1 MTSTASRAT
10 PSATPPAVPP
20 ADPPADP
27 PATPPATPP
36 ADPPATPPADPP
48 AVPFAYR
55 RGSAAAAG
63 LATGRG
69 ARRRDRL
76 SWAIR
81 TASVLFAVGLWQL
94 LTTADAR
101 IGLRFDRLPSPAEV
115 AGELVRQLQTAVYYL
130 DLAQSVIR
138 ILTGFALAAVLGIT
152 AGILVGRSR
161 RAGDALLPLI
171 EVVRPIPAIAMVP
184 IAILLFP
191 TDEQGIVFITF
202 AAAFFPV
209 MVSTRHAVRALPVL
223 WEDAVRTLGGGRR
236 HVLWNVILPGSLPGI
251 FGGLSVGMGVAWI
264 CVISAEMISGELG
277 VGYRTWRAYTVV
289 DYPGVIV
296 GMATIGV
303 LGWLT
308 AAAIELL
315 GRRLTRWLP
324 RAEGSGS

>member
-1 MTSTASRAT
+1 MTGATGTPAIAIPQEAPQASA
-10 PSATPPAVPP
+10 PDAAVPAGP
-20 ADPPADP
+20 VVGHVR
-27 PATPPATPP
+27 TG
-36 ADPPATPPADPP
+36 
-48 AVPFAYR
+48 R
-55 RGSAAAAG
+55 RGR
-63 LATGRG
+63 RG
-69 ARRRDRL
+69 DPA

-81 TASVLFAVGLWQL
+81 AASLLAAAGLWQL
-94 LTTADAR
+94 LTAADAR

-115 AGELVRQLQTAVYYL
+115 VTELARQLGTGLYWL

-138 ILTGFALAAVLGIT
+138 ILTGFALAAVLGVGT
-152 AGILVGRSR
+152 GVLVARSR
-161 RAGDALLPLI
+161 RAGDVLLPPL

-191 TDEQGIVFITF
+191 ADEQGIVFITF
-202 AAAFFPV
+202 AAAFFPI
-209 MVSTRHAVRALPVL
+209 MVSTRHAVRALPTL

-236 HVLWNVILPGSLPGI
+236 RVLWNVVLPGALPGVL
-251 FGGLSVGMGVAWI
+251 GGLSVGMGVAWI

-303 LGWLT
+303 LGWVT
-308 AAAIELL
+308 SGAVELV